1 MNKFGLAFIGCGSI
15 AYTTARELVKSN
27 DNEIVAVWN
36 WTYYKAEKFVK
47 KFGGKAYKSL
57 EDALNDERCR
67 W

>member
-36 WTYYKAEKFVK
+36 
-47 KFGGKAYKSL
+47 
-57 EDALNDERCR
+57 
-67 W
+67 